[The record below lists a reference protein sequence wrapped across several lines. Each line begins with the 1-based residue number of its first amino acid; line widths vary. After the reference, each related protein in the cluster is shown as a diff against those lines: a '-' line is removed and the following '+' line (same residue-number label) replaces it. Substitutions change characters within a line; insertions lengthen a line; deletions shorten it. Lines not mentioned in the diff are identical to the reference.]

1 MKLIL
6 AMEKTIILSLGGSL
20 IALDKIDIDFLKE
33 FKKTIEKFVKKKH
46 RFVIVC
52 GGGSIARKFQK
63 AASKKKGITNRDLDW
78 LGIYATMI
86 NANFV
91 KQVFRDMAEGKI
103 IQNPTKKISSNK
115 RIILASGWKPGWSTD
130 YDAVLLAKNLKAKT
144 VINMSNIDYVY
155 DKDPKKHKNAR
166 KIKNICWK
174 HYRNLIG
181 KKWIAGLN
189 APFDPI
195 AAKEAEKSK
204 IKVII
209 IGKNLKNF
217 ENLLNNKKF
226 NGTMIE
232 NC

>member
-1 MKLIL
+1 MQ
-6 AMEKTIILSLGGSL
+6 TIILSLGGSL
-20 IALDKIDIDFLKE
+20 IAPEKIDINFLKN
-33 FKKTIEKFVKKKH
+33 FKKTIDKFVKRNYK
-46 RFVIVC
+46 FVIVC

-63 AASKKKGITNRDLDW
+63 AASGKKNITSRDLDW

-91 KQVFRDMAEGKI
+91 KQVFGEMAESKI
-103 IQNPTKKISSNK
+103 IRNPTKKISSDK
-115 RIILASGWKPGWSTD
+115 KIILASGWKPGWSTD

-166 KIKNICWK
+166 KIRNICWK

-181 KKWIAGLN
+181 KKWTAGLN

-195 AAKEAEKSK
+195 AAKEAEKSG

-209 IGKNLKNF
+209 IGKDLRNF
-217 ENLLNNKKF
+217 ENLLNDSKF
-226 NGTMIE
+226 NGTVIE
-232 NC
+232 

>member
-1 MKLIL
+1 MP
-6 AMEKTIILSLGGSL
+6 KTIILSLGGSL
-20 IALDKIDIDFLKE
+20 IAPERIDINFLGK
-33 FKKTIEKFVKKKH
+33 FKKTIEKFVKKKY

-63 AASKKKGITNRDLDW
+63 AASKKKGITSRDLDW

-86 NANFV
+86 NANLV
-91 KQVFRDMAEGKI
+91 KQVFWEMAESKI
-103 IQNPTKKISSNK
+103 IQDPTKKISSNK

-130 YDAVLLAKNLKAKT
+130 YDAVLLAKNLRAKT
-144 VINMSNIDYVY
+144 VLNMSNVDYVY
-155 DKDPKKHKNAR
+155 DKDPKNHKGAK

-174 HYRNLIG
+174 HYRQMIG
-181 KKWIAGLN
+181 KKWTAGLS

-195 AAKEAEKSK
+195 AAKEAEKSG
-204 IKVII
+204 IKVIF

-226 NGTMIE
+226 NGTVIE

>member
-1 MKLIL
+1 MP
-6 AMEKTIILSLGGSL
+6 KTIILSLGGSL
-20 IALDKIDIDFLKE
+20 IAPDRIDIDFLKK
-33 FKKTIEKFVKKKH
+33 FRKTIERYIKKNYK
-46 RFVIVC
+46 FVIVC

-63 AASKKKGITNRDLDW
+63 AASKKNGITNRDLDW

-91 KQVFRDMAEGKI
+91 KQVFGEMAESKI

-115 RIILASGWKPGWSTD
+115 KIILASGWKPGWSTD

-166 KIKNICWK
+166 KIRNICWK

-181 KKWIAGLN
+181 KKWTAGLN

-195 AAKEAEKSK
+195 AAKEAEKSG

-209 IGKNLKNF
+209 IGKDLRNF
-217 ENLLNNKKF
+217 ENLLNDSKF
-226 NGTMIE
+226 NGTVIE
-232 NC
+232 